1 MADYHAT
8 LQMLQENALPFKA
21 LRQINMEV
29 HVLQR
34 RKPFMTKH
42 ELHRRSLDIHFDI
55 CTYVNRQVVLFCRR
69 RAWTLSH
76 TRIGLVVVVS

>member
-21 LRQINMEV
+21 LQQIDMEL

-34 RKPFMTKH
+34 RKPFMTKK
-42 ELHRRSLDIHFDI
+42 EVHRRSLDIHFDI
-55 CTYVNRQVVLFCRR
+55 CTYVNRQVKFFLQAMCLDVC
-69 RAWTLSH
+69 WS
-76 TRIGLVVVVS
+76 